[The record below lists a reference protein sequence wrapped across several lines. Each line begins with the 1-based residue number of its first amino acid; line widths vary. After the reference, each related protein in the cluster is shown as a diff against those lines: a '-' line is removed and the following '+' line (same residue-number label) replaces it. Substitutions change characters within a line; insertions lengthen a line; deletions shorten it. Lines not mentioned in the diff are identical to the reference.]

1 MERLREV
8 STLRTPMGLSRLV
21 AASFDTVIPMSP
33 NHVDDKDAQA
43 DKEQLAAVR
52 VAVDEV
58 DEQIVLLI
66 GRRERLIRIAGT
78 LKEDST
84 QVRAPGR
91 VERVIEHVREV
102 AEKKDIDPD
111 IVEKTYRAMTEA
123 FTTLELEVYKASS

>member
-1 MERLREV
+1 MP
-8 STLRTPMGLSRLV
+8 T
-21 AASFDTVIPMSP
+21 
-33 NHVDDKDAQA
+33 NHGDDKDAQA

-78 LKEDST
+78 LKEDSA

-91 VERVIEHVREV
+91 VERVIEHVRGV
-102 AEKKDIDPD
+102 AEKKDIDAD

-123 FTTLELEVYKASS
+123 FTALELEVYKAGS

>member
-1 MERLREV
+1 MHMP
-8 STLRTPMGLSRLV
+8 T
-21 AASFDTVIPMSP
+21 
-33 NHVDDKDAQA
+33 NHADDKDAQA

-78 LKEDST
+78 LKEDSA
-84 QVRAPGR
+84 QVRAPGPGGAR
-91 VERVIEHVREV
+91 HRACPRV
-102 AEKKDIDPD
+102 AEKKDIDAD